1 MPIES
6 EKTTTSTWRR
16 WVKASLDAIGSGGG
30 TPGAL
35 QLSDL
40 DDVNTSTPTDKFALM
55 ADGVDFESRALV
67 EADISDLTHT
77 PDAHSHVAADTSDFD
92 TEVSNNASVAANTS
106 KVSNVTHTGD
116 VAGATELTIGAKKVQ
131 ASMMEDGVDG
141 ELFTWGA
148 TGVLEKVAVG
158 TSGQVLVSNGVGAA
172 PTFQT
177 INLATGWEKIGETTP
192 ADAQT
197 FDITWDES
205 LYVAIRLEYEDLET
219 DTDNSSFNCRL
230 GHTNGTVIFDQT
242 GDYEGHIHAY
252 SATLQNMSTTS
263 IITLHSAWGN
273 ATNEGIQGTLELTG
287 YRKANYGA
295 MVWNRC
301 MNKNAAGDMQGL
313 VAEAHLEGTNV
324 GAIDTIRFE
333 VQGGAKFLNSGVV
346 KAYGLLL

>member
-40 DDVNTSTPTDKFALM
+40 SDVNTSTPTDKFALM

-92 TEVSNNASVAANTS
+92 TEVANNSAVTANTA
-106 KVSNVTHTGD
+106 KTSNITHTGD
-116 VAGATELTIGAKKVQ
+116 VAGASELTIGAKKVT
-131 ASMMEDGVDG
+131 AAMMEDGVDG
-141 ELFTWGA
+141 ELFTFDA
-148 TGVLEKVAVG
+148 SGVLAKVAVG

-177 INLATGWEKIGETTP
+177 LAGPTGWEKIGETVP
-192 ADAQT
+192 SAAQT

-205 LYVAIRLEYEDLET
+205 LYAAIRLEYTGLVT
-219 DTDNSSFNCRL
+219 TTDNAVFNCRL

-252 SATLQNMSTTS
+252 SAVLQNMGGTS
-263 IITLHSAWGN
+263 VVTLHSAWGN
-273 ATNEGIQGTLELTG
+273 ATDEDMHGTLELTAF
-287 YRKANYGA
+287 RDANGGA
-295 MVWNRC
+295 IIKNRC
-301 MNKNAAGDMQGL
+301 VNKDTAGNIQALNTD
-313 VAEAHLEGTNV
+313 AHLEGTNV
-324 GAIDTIRFE
+324 ASVDTVRFE
-333 VQGGAKFLNSGVV
+333 TTTSFSAVGVV
-346 KAYGLLL
+346 RAYGLLL